1 MLKKRMRYLSRYQDI
16 ITALYHY
23 GFGQIVRDMGLLERR
38 KRTRSKNKTKK
49 DSDLTVAKRIRLLL
63 EELGPTFIKLGQLA
77 STRADLFPQ
86 HVLNELEEL
95 QDNVPSFSY
104 REAKEILEEELDAP
118 IEQLFRSF
126 NPEPLA
132 AASIGQVHEAELP
145 TGESVVVKIRRP
157 HIQHTIETD
166 LAIIEDLLELAEDRI
181 AWVKKFRLIDLFHE
195 FASALKQ
202 EINYKNEAQN
212 AERIKRQSKN
222 ETTMYSPIIYSA
234 YSSMKVLTMSKVEGT
249 KITEATYEKGY
260 DQEVVAERFATG
272 MFEQIFVHG
281 FFHGDPHP
289 GNIFVTKNNDIILI
303 DFGMV
308 GRLSDEMRHSLALLV
323 QGLKSRHTDRVMEA
337 LFAMDIVHED
347 VDRPRLHDDLDYL
360 RLKYYDV
367 PMAEISIG
375 EAVQD
380 LFAVANQ
387 HDCLIPP
394 DLTMLGKAL
403 LAVESIVSH
412 LAPSIAIIDIVEPF
426 GRILIKERYDPRRFA
441 RKIQKETQDSFHT
454 IRLLPKDVSN
464 TLKDIR
470 DGKLKVSISIG
481 EIKDLIRKVDRISN
495 KLAFSVVLLSFSII
509 MAGVIIGG
517 SLTAEPTILLQ
528 IPAIEIGLTI
538 TSLMFLWII
547 WAIFRSGRF

>member
-1 MLKKRMRYLSRYQDI
+1 MRYLSRYQDI

-166 LAIIEDLLELAEDRI
+166 LAILEDLLELAEDRI

-212 AERIKRQSKN
+212 AERIKRQSKD

-260 DQEVVAERFATG
+260 DQELVAERFATG

-308 GRLSDEMRHSLALLV
+308 GRLSDDMRHSLALLV

-426 GRILIKERYDPRRFA
+426 GRILIKERYDPRRYA

-464 TLKDIR
+464 TLKEIR

-481 EIKDLIRKVDRISN
+481 EIKDLIKKVDRISN

>member
-1 MLKKRMRYLSRYQDI
+1 MLKKRIRYLSRYQDI

-23 GFGQIVRDMGLLERR
+23 GFGQIVRDLGLLDRTKTR
-38 KRTRSKNKTKK
+38 KKKRTKKN
-49 DSDLTVAKRIRLLL
+49 DSDLSVAKRIRLLL
-63 EELGPTFIKLGQLA
+63 EELGPTFIKMGQLA

-86 HVLNELEEL
+86 HVLTELENL

-104 REAKEILEEELDAP
+104 DEVKIILEEELGAP
-118 IEQLFRSF
+118 LTQLFHSF

-132 AASIGQVHEAELP
+132 AASIGQVHQAELP
-145 TGESVVVKIRRP
+145 TGESVVVKVRRP
-157 HIQHTIETD
+157 NIERIVETD
-166 LAIIEDLLELAEDRI
+166 LAILEDLIELAEERI
-181 AWVKKFRLIDLFHE
+181 DWIKRFRLIDLFHE
-195 FASALKQ
+195 FAEALKE
-202 EINYKNEAQN
+202 EINYKNEAKN
-212 AERIKRQSKN
+212 AERIKRQSKDKTN
-222 ETTMYSPIIYSA
+222 MYTPVIFSA
-234 YSSMKVLTMSKVEGT
+234 YSSVKVLTMSLVEGT
-249 KITEATYEKGY
+249 KITEATYDKGFN
-260 DQEVVAERFATG
+260 QEIVAERFATG

-308 GRLSDEMRHSLALLV
+308 GRLSEHMRHSLALLV
-323 QGLKSRHTDRVMEA
+323 QGLKSRHTDRVMDA
-337 LFAMDIVHED
+337 LYSMNIVHD
-347 VDRPRLHDDLDYL
+347 QVDRDRLRDDLDHL
-360 RLKYYDV
+360 RLKYYDL
-367 PMAEISIG
+367 PMSEISLG

-380 LFAVANQ
+380 LFTVANQ
-387 HDCLIPP
+387 HDCLVPP

-403 LAVESIVSH
+403 LAVESIVST

-426 GRILIKERYDPRRFA
+426 GRTLIKERYDPRRFA
-441 RKIQKETQDSFHT
+441 KKVQNEVQDGFNT
-454 IRLLPKDVSN
+454 LRLLPKDVSM

-470 DGKLKVSISIG
+470 KGKLKVSISIS
-481 EIKDLIRKVDRISN
+481 EMKDLIKKVDRISN

>member
-23 GFGQIVRDMGLLERR
+23 GFGQIVRDLGLLDRR
-38 KRTRSKNKTKK
+38 KKGSKNKAKK
-49 DSDLTVAKRIRLLL
+49 DSDLSVAKRIRLLL
-63 EELGPTFIKLGQLA
+63 EELGPTFIKMGQLA

-86 HVLNELEEL
+86 HVLSELEEL

-104 REAKEILEEELDAP
+104 DEAKNILEEELNAP
-118 IEQLFRSF
+118 IDQLFHSF

-132 AASIGQVHEAELP
+132 AASIGQVHQAELP

-157 HIQHTIETD
+157 NIGHIIETD
-166 LAIIEDLLELAEDRI
+166 LAIIEDLLELAEERI
-181 AWVKKFRLIDLFHE
+181 AWVKRFRLIDLFHE
-195 FASALKQ
+195 FASALKE
-202 EINYKNEAQN
+202 EINYKNEAKY
-212 AERIKRQSKN
+212 AERIKRQAN
-222 ETTMYSPIIYSA
+222 NTHHMYTPVIYSA
-234 YSSMKVLTMSKVEGT
+234 YSSIKVLTMSYVDGT
-249 KITEATYEKGY
+249 KITEATYEKGF
-260 DQEVVAERFATG
+260 DQELVAERFATG
-272 MFEQIFVHG
+272 MFEQIFVNG

-308 GRLSDEMRHSLALLV
+308 GRLSEDMRHSLALLV
-323 QGLKSRHTDRVMEA
+323 QGLKSRHTDRVMDA
-337 LFAMDIVHED
+337 LFSMNIVHEQ
-347 VDRPRLHDDLDYL
+347 VNRDRLRDDLDHL
-360 RLKYYDV
+360 RLKYYNV
-367 PMAEISIG
+367 PMSEISIA

-380 LFAVANQ
+380 LFAVAND

-403 LAVESIVSH
+403 LAIESIVSTM
-412 LAPSIAIIDIVEPF
+412 APNVAIIDIVEPF
-426 GRILIKERYDPRRFA
+426 GKMLIKERYDPRRFA
-441 RKIQKETQDSFHT
+441 KKVQNEVSDSFHT
-454 IRLLPKDVSN
+454 LRLLPKDVSK
-464 TLKDIR
+464 TLEDVRK
-470 DGKLKVSISIG
+470 GKLRVSVSIK
-481 EIKDLIRKVDRISN
+481 EMKDLIKKVDRISN

>member
-38 KRTRSKNKTKK
+38 KPKRSKKKK
-49 DSDLTVAKRIRLLL
+49 DTDLSVAKRIRLLL

-86 HVLNELEEL
+86 HVLNELEAL
-95 QDNVPSFSY
+95 QDNVPSFPY
-104 REAKEILEEELDAP
+104 EEAKEILEQELDTP

-126 NPEPLA
+126 NKEPLA

-157 HIQHTIETD
+157 HIQRIIETD
-166 LAIIEDLLELAEDRI
+166 LAILEDLLLLAEERVT
-181 AWVKKFRLIDLFHE
+181 WVKKFRLIDLFHE
-195 FASALKQ
+195 FASALKE

-212 AERIKRQSKN
+212 AERLKRQSKN
-222 ETTMYSPIIYSA
+222 QPNMYFPVIYSA

-260 DQEVVAERFATG
+260 DQELVAERFATG
-272 MFEQIFVHG
+272 MFEQIFAHG

-323 QGLKSRHTDRVMEA
+323 QGLKSRHTDRVMKA
-337 LFAMDIVHED
+337 LFAMDIVHEG
-347 VDRPRLHDDLDYL
+347 VDQARLHDDLDYL

-380 LFAVANQ
+380 LFTVANQ

-412 LAPSIAIIDIVEPF
+412 IAPSIAIIDIVEPF
-426 GRILIKERYDPRRFA
+426 GRMLIKERYDPRRFA
-441 RKIQKETQDSFHT
+441 RKMQKESQDSLET
-454 IRLLPKDVSN
+454 IRLLPKDLSQ
-464 TLKDIR
+464 TLKEIR

-481 EIKDLIRKVDRISN
+481 EIKDLIKKVDRISN

-509 MAGVIIGG
+509 MTGVIIGG

-528 IPAIEIGLTI
+528 IPAIEVGLTI

>member
-166 LAIIEDLLELAEDRI
+166 LAILEDLLELAEDRI

-212 AERIKRQSKN
+212 AERIKRQSKD

-260 DQEVVAERFATG
+260 DQELVAERFATG

-308 GRLSDEMRHSLALLV
+308 GRLSDDMRHSLALLV

-426 GRILIKERYDPRRFA
+426 GRILIKERYDPRRYA

-464 TLKDIR
+464 TLKEIR

-481 EIKDLIRKVDRISN
+481 EIKDLIKKVDRISN

>member
-1 MLKKRMRYLSRYQDI
+1 MRYLSRYQDI

-23 GFGQIVRDMGLLERR
+23 GFGQIVRDLGLLDRR
-38 KRTRSKNKTKK
+38 KKRSKTKPKK
-49 DSDLTVAKRIRLLL
+49 DSDLSVAKRIRLLL
-63 EELGPTFIKLGQLA
+63 EELGPTFIKMGQLA

-104 REAKEILEEELDAP
+104 QEAKEILEEQLNAP
-118 IEQLFRSF
+118 IDQLFRSF

-132 AASIGQVHEAELP
+132 AASIGQVHQAELP

-157 HIQHTIETD
+157 NISSIIETD
-166 LAIIEDLLELAEDRI
+166 LAIIEDLLELAEERI
-181 AWVKKFRLIDLFHE
+181 GWVKRFRLIDLFHE
-195 FASALKQ
+195 FAAALKE
-202 EINYKNEAQN
+202 EINYKNEAKY
-212 AERIKRQSKN
+212 AERIKRQVKN
-222 ETTMYSPIIYSA
+222 SEHMYTPIIYSA
-234 YSSMKVLTMSKVEGT
+234 YSSIKVLTMSYVDGT
-249 KITEATYEKGY
+249 KITEATYDKGF
-260 DQEVVAERFATG
+260 DQELIAERFATG
-272 MFEQIFVHG
+272 MFEQIFVNG

-308 GRLSDEMRHSLALLV
+308 GRLSDNMRHSLALLV
-323 QGLKSRHTDRVMEA
+323 QGLKSRHTDRVMDA
-337 LFAMDIVHED
+337 LFSMNIVHEQ
-347 VDRPRLHDDLDYL
+347 VNRDRLRDDLDHL

-367 PMAEISIG
+367 PMSEISIA

-380 LFAVANQ
+380 LFAVAND

-403 LAVESIVSH
+403 LAIESIVSSM
-412 LAPSIAIIDIVEPF
+412 APNLAIIDIVEPF
-426 GRILIKERYDPRRFA
+426 GKILIKERYDPRRFA
-441 RKIQKETQDSFHT
+441 KKMQNEVSDSFHT
-454 IRLLPKDVSN
+454 LRLLPKDVSK
-464 TLKDIR
+464 TLEDVRK
-470 DGKLKVSISIG
+470 GKLKVSISIR
-481 EIKDLIRKVDRISN
+481 EMKDLIKKVDRISN

-509 MAGVIIGG
+509 MAGIIIGG